1 MKKLTILSGVLALF
15 VGSIGC
21 QKDGI
26 DDDTSFLSTA
36 VPSSPGKLFDIS
48 NDNSG
53 NVTITPTGEGVA
65 KFTVKFG
72 HGTGTAA
79 QADVKP
85 GFNTMHAYPEGSY
98 TVTIVSRSISG
109 QETSATYPLQVT
121 YRAPEDL

>member
-1 MKKLTILSGVLALF
+1 MKKLTILSGVLALL

-53 NVTITPTGEGVA
+53 NVTITPTGEGVS
-65 KFTVKFG
+65 KFTVKYG
-72 HGTGTAA
+72 HGTGAAA

-85 GFNTMHAYPEGSY
+85 GFNTTH
-98 TVTIVSRSISG
+98 
-109 QETSATYPLQVT
+109 
-121 YRAPEDL
+121 